1 MQSLKSAQVNE
12 PEFRPLAVRVKEA
25 CRLTGIG
32 RSKLY
37 ELMRAGEIGTFKVG
51 AMTLIAMTEL
61 ERFVAAQSNICEN
74 TD

>member
-1 MQSLKSAQVNE
+1 MQSLKSAHVNE
-12 PEFRPLAVRVKEA
+12 PDFRPLAVRVKEA

-61 ERFVAAQSNICEN
+61 ERFLAAQSNISEN